1 MSHTL
6 RSPKQADATA
16 ESETDSKLM
25 SSSVPISPPS
35 KPKSAVPDNR
45 VKMKYFQSLG
55 MNQPPQSNHSGS
67 MAHSVASSSMAQI
80 KRERGKTAP
89 MMTVGFDIPATPEK
103 IKDVASSEGQGSS
116 TTHLGHRKKR
126 SISVPD
132 LFSAQVPA
140 AIPIP
145 VRGALGEALRNHQ
158 VDSDDESFPSSD
170 SIDSDVETEDSSP
183 NSGEQDVESRRR
195 SSSSA
200 RKAKVC
206 IDASTSQ
213 WSDLALAIRPSS
225 WDVGTEWRVI
235 RGGNSEIV
243 GIVGNKETSKNERHL
258 ALL

>member
-1 MSHTL
+1 MTSMSETL
-6 RSPKQADATA
+6 RSPKQPDVTA
-16 ESETDSKLM
+16 ESETDAKLM

-35 KPKSAVPDNR
+35 KPKSTIPDNR

-55 MNQPPQSNHSGS
+55 MNHPPQPSNHSGS

-116 TTHLGHRKKR
+116 ITHLGHRKKR

-132 LFSAQVPA
+132 MFSAQVPA

-170 SIDSDVETEDSSP
+170 SVDSDAENEDGSP
-183 NSGEQDVESRRR
+183 NSGDQDVEVRRR
-195 SSSSA
+195 SGSA
-200 RKAKVC
+200 RKSKQFVPPHEMLAQNGESFEVGT
-206 IDASTSQ
+206 ARS
-213 WSDLALAIRPSS
+213 LALWETRRRAKMN
-225 WDVGTEWRVI
+225 VI
-235 RGGNSEIV
+235 
-243 GIVGNKETSKNERHL
+243 
-258 ALL
+258 